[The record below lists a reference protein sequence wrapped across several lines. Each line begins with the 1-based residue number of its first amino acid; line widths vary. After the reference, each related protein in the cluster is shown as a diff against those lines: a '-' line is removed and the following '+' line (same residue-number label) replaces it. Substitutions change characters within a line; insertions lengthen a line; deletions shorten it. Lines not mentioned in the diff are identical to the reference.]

1 MEYAR
6 IQDWFSAIAQQH
18 PKKVAI
24 SRANDWISYQELEQ
38 QSNHLANVLIR
49 RGAGEGTIVVIF
61 ADDSIKVVIA
71 ILATLKA
78 GAVFV
83 PLTPETPLGRL
94 QAISESIEPQ
104 FWLTQASLLP
114 HLQQLPRTVTQGKH
128 LMILDSGPTV
138 SINTEPFQVLQEEQ
152 QESDISAP
160 QRQVDLDAICYIYFT
175 SGSTGKPKGIAGR
188 LKAIAHFIDWEIN
201 ALKLQRIRSSQ
212 LVIPSFDAFLRDIFV
227 PLCCGGTLC
236 VPSGKETLL
245 DTRQLVHWLDE
256 QKVELIHCVPSV
268 FRALLNAGLTSENF
282 PGLRYIL
289 MAGEPLLPADV
300 KQWMT
305 IFGDRVQLV
314 NLYGASE
321 TTMTKFYYFVSPE
334 DGERSS
340 IPVGQPIPGASL
352 LLVDGQNQ
360 PCPIGSEGEI
370 FVKTDYRTLGYYQQ
384 PELTDAV
391 FVPNPLTQEPEDIVY
406 KTGDLG
412 KLLDDG
418 NLLFLGRKD
427 FQVKI
432 RGVRIELGEI
442 ENLLRSHP
450 QINDV
455 VVVDRDDPRGNKYL
469 CAYTVAKQPLEPGQ
483 LREFLLQQLPDYM
496 IPSSFVQLQALPRN
510 INGKVDRKSLPDPRD
525 IQRDRV
531 LPRTAKE
538 AQIAEVWQ
546 QVLGCGE
553 VGVTDN
559 FFELGGHSLL
569 AVQLCRALED
579 SLKQEVPLAA
589 LLRSPTIAGLI
600 TLLEQDTTTLAGSSI
615 ISIQSEGEHPPIFGI
630 HVLGRGMKYYR
641 PLVKQ
646 LGPHQP
652 IYGLSFNP
660 KDEKADEANDVK
672 ELSRLYIR
680 DLQTLQP
687 QGPYYLLGV
696 SFGGRVAFEM
706 AQQLQAQGQE
716 VALLGLIDTTAR
728 TGVKHLPATSRV
740 SGHWQKLQE
749 EGVHYITRKLKARLG
764 RIRYRNKARLAKI
777 YQRFGQPMPETLQ
790 TVASREKNIQLK
802 KQHFPQP
809 YHGKVTLF
817 RAKDRK
823 AEVGTEID
831 PDYGWRDLA
840 VGGLDIYDIPGDHLL
855 MLQEP
860 NVQVLAAKIKEIIE
874 PAPEMSSGDSP
885 M

>member
-18 PKKVAI
+18 PKQVAI

-94 QAISESIEPQ
+94 QAIAESIEPQ

-114 HLQQLPRTVTQGKH
+114 NLQQLPQLLTQGKH
-128 LMILDSGPTV
+128 LILLEAGPTV
-138 SINTEPFQVLQEEQ
+138 AINTEPFQVLNEYQDSQDVSPPQ
-152 QESDISAP
+152 QE
-160 QRQVDLDAICYIYFT
+160 VDLDAICYIYFT

-201 ALKLQRIRSSQ
+201 SLNLQGIRSSQ

-227 PLCCGGTLC
+227 PLCSGGTLC
-236 VPSGKETLL
+236 VPPGKETLL
-245 DTRQLVHWLDE
+245 DTRQLVHWLDA
-256 QKVELIHCVPSV
+256 QNVELIHCVPSV
-268 FRALLNAGLTSENF
+268 FRALLNTNLTSENF

-289 MAGEPLLPADV
+289 MAGEPLLPADI

-321 TTMTKFYYFVSPE
+321 TTMTKFYYFVRPE
-334 DGERSS
+334 DGDRSS
-340 IPVGQPIPGASL
+340 IPVGRPIPGASL
-352 LLVDGQNQ
+352 LLVDNEKN
-360 PCPIGSEGEI
+360 PCPVGKEGEI
-370 FVKTDYRTLGYYQQ
+370 FVKTDYRTLGYYKQ
-384 PELTDAV
+384 PELTRAV
-391 FVPNPLTQEPEDIVY
+391 FVPNPLSQHPDDIVY

-418 NLLFLGRKD
+418 NLIFLGRKD

-450 QINDV
+450 TIKDV
-455 VVVDRDDPRGNKYL
+455 VVVDREDTRGNKYL
-469 CAYTVAKQPLEPGQ
+469 CAYTVAEQPLEPGQ
-483 LREFLLQQLPDYM
+483 LREFLLARLPDYM
-496 IPSSFVQLQALPRN
+496 IPSSFVQLPALPRN
-510 INGKVDRKSLPDPRD
+510 LNGKVDRKSLPDPRE
-525 IQRDRV
+525 IQRDRI
-531 LPRTAKE
+531 LPQTPQE
-538 AQIAEVWQ
+538 IQMAQVWQ

-569 AVQLCRALED
+569 AVQLCQALED
-579 SLKQEVPLAA
+579 CLQQNVPIAA

-600 TLLEQDTTTLAGSSI
+600 KLLEQESIDLAGSSI
-615 ISIQSEGEHPPIFGI
+615 ISIQPEGEKPPIFGI
-630 HVLGRGMKYYR
+630 HVLGRAMKYYR
-641 PLVKQ
+641 PLAQ
-646 LGPHQP
+646 HLGHTQP
-652 IYGLSFNP
+652 IYGLSLNP
-660 KDEKADEANDVK
+660 KDKNTKETNEVK

-740 SGHWQKLQE
+740 SGHWQKIQK
-749 EGVHYITRKLKARLG
+749 EGVHYITRKLKARVG
-764 RIRYRNKARLAKI
+764 RIGYRNQALFAKV
-777 YQRFGQPMPETLQ
+777 YQRLGKPLPETLQ
-790 TVASREKNIQLK
+790 SVAAREKNIQLK

-809 YHGKVTLF
+809 YQGKVTLF

-823 AEVGTEID
+823 AEVG
-831 PDYGWRDLA
+831 
-840 VGGLDIYDIPGDHLL
+840 
-855 MLQEP
+855 
-860 NVQVLAAKIKEIIE
+860 
-874 PAPEMSSGDSP
+874 
-885 M
+885 

>member
-1 MEYAR
+1 MQYSR
-6 IQDWFSAIAQQH
+6 IQDWFSAIAQQS
-18 PKKVAI
+18 PDALAI
-24 SRANDWISYQELEQ
+24 ARQDDKISYQELEQ

-49 RGAGEGTIVVIF
+49 QGAGEGTIVVIF
-61 ADDSIKVVIA
+61 ADNTIEVVTA

-83 PLTPETPLGRL
+83 PLTSETPLGRL
-94 QAISESIEPQ
+94 QAIAESIEPQ
-104 FWLTQASLLP
+104 FWLTQVSLLP
-114 HLQQLPRTVTQGKH
+114 HLQELPNTITQGKR
-128 LMILDSGPTV
+128 LILLDSGPTLA
-138 SINTEPFQVLQEEQ
+138 IDTEPFQPLTEYQDTPDF
-152 QESDISAP
+152 SPP
-160 QRQVDLDAICYIYFT
+160 QRDIDLDAMCYIYFT

-201 ALKLQRIRSSQ
+201 TLKLQGVRSSQ

-236 VPSGKETLL
+236 VPPGKETLL
-245 DTRQLVHWLDE
+245 DTRQLVHWLDA

-282 PGLRYIL
+282 QELRYIL

-334 DGERSS
+334 DGDRPS

-360 PCPIGSEGEI
+360 PCPMGSEGEI
-370 FVKTDYRTLGYYQQ
+370 FVKTEYRTLGYYQQ
-384 PELTDAV
+384 PELTDTV
-391 FVPNPLTQEPEDIVY
+391 FVANPLTQNPEDIVY

-412 KLLDDG
+412 KLRDDG
-418 NLLFLGRKD
+418 NLMFLGRKD

-450 QINDV
+450 TIQDV
-455 VVVDRDDPRGNKYL
+455 VVVDRNDRRGNKYL
-469 CAYTVAKQPLEPGQ
+469 CAYTVAEQPLEPGQ

-510 INGKVDRKSLPDPRD
+510 INGKVDRKSLPDPRE

-531 LPRTAKE
+531 LPRTAQE
-538 AQIAEVWQ
+538 AQIAQVWQ
-546 QVLGCGE
+546 QILGCGE

-569 AVQLCRALED
+569 AVHLCRALED

-600 TLLEQDTTTLAGSSI
+600 TILEQDSAALAGSSI
-615 ISIQSEGEHPPIFGI
+615 ISIQPEGNKPPIFGVHI
-630 HVLGRGMKYYR
+630 LGRGMQYYR
-641 PLVKQ
+641 PLAKH

-652 IYGLSFNP
+652 LYGLSVNP
-660 KDEKADEANDVK
+660 TDEKSDEAKDIK

-706 AQQLQAQGQE
+706 AQQLQAQGDD

-728 TGVKHLPATSRV
+728 TGVKHLPPTSRV

-749 EGVHYITRKLKARLG
+749 EGVQYITRKLKARAG
-764 RIRYRNKARLAKI
+764 RIRYRQQALVATI
-777 YQRFGQPMPETLQ
+777 YQRFGKPVPETLQ
-790 TVASREKNIQLK
+790 AVASREKNIQLK
-802 KQHFPQP
+802 KQHFPEAYQ
-809 YHGKVTLF
+809 GKVTLF
-817 RAKDRK
+817 RAQDRK

-831 PDYGWRDLA
+831 PYYGWRDIA

-860 NVQVLAAKIKEIIE
+860 HVQVLAEKIQEITQ
-874 PAPEMSSGDSP
+874 GNNGQ
-885 M
+885 